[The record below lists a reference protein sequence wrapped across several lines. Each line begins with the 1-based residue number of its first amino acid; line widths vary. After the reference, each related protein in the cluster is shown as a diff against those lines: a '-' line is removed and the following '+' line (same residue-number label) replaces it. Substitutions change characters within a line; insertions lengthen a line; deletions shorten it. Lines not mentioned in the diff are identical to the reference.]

1 MSHHCFDGKLS
12 AKHDFGSG
20 CAVLCWLVVC
30 HGVSV
35 VHFAGG
41 RYLLSRAVRYP
52 LSTAV
57 RYLLLLSTSVRYLYC
72 LLLRYLLSASV
83 LCSMSTV

>member
-1 MSHHCFDGKLS
+1 MVRTQVMSHHCFDGKLS

-20 CAVLCWLVVC
+20 CAVLCWAGPVVC

-41 RYLLSRAVRYP
+41 TYLLSI
-52 LSTAV
+52 AV
-57 RYLLLLSTSVRYLYC
+57 RYLLSTAV
-72 LLLRYLLSASV
+72 
-83 LCSMSTV
+83 